1 MPGGSVPLAFCGV
14 QRITCL
20 LHSPAFPVHQ
30 QLELPEPFLPV
41 YAICVVPYCTDQHT
55 DGLTKS
61 RVPSDLSSRAETIN
75 FRLSF
80 EFSSKRQLASGTRS
94 CEVPPVLLLAPS
106 WILKR
111 IQELRSNG
119 CFSPLD
125 TSENVLPRRSFRKS
139 STVEANKSQYILSY
153 VQKHDSQR
161 ETLSKYDFLTVW
173 CIPTYKQTTMVPI
186 TCRYK

>member
-1 MPGGSVPLAFCGV
+1 MFATFSGFPGASAARTPRTLSTSLCDLRRSVLYGSAHRWPDEISCSVGFELARGND
-14 QRITCL
+14 Q
-20 LHSPAFPVHQ
+20 FPVELRV
-30 QLELPEPFLPV
+30 LEQTPASERYSV
-41 YAICVVPYCTDQHT
+41 MM
-55 DGLTKS
+55 
-61 RVPSDLSSRAETIN
+61 
-75 FRLSF
+75 FRLDY
-80 EFSSKRQLASGTRS
+80 
-94 CEVPPVLLLAPS
+94 LLAPS